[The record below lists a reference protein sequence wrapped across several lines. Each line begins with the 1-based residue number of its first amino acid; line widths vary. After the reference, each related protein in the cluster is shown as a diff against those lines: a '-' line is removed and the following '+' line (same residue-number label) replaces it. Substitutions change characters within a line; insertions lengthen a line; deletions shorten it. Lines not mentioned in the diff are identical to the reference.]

1 MKFGKS
7 LPHHM
12 DPLTLIISII
22 ILIMSVVVHELCHGY
37 VAELL
42 GDPTARLQGRL
53 TLNPLKHLELFG
65 SFIVPVLTSMAGFP
79 FGWAKPV
86 QWNPH
91 NVKNKRWG
99 EFAIALAGPASNIL
113 IALVFGIVLRL
124 GLESLPVSFIQIA
137 AYVIGINVALAV
149 FNLIPLPPLDGSKI
163 LFSLLP
169 QSMFRVRQVLEQY
182 SIFFF
187 LILVFVL
194 WKYVEPIIPFI
205 FKLIVGVE

>member
-1 MKFGKS
+1 
-7 LPHHM
+7 M
-12 DPLTLIISII
+12 DPLTLIISIV

-86 QWNPH
+86 QWNPY

-124 GLESLPVSFIQIA
+124 GLESLPVSFIQITRI
-137 AYVIGINVALAV
+137 VIGINVALAV

-169 QSMFRVRQVLEQY
+169 PSMIRVRQTLEQY

-205 FKLIVGVE
+205 FKVIVGVN